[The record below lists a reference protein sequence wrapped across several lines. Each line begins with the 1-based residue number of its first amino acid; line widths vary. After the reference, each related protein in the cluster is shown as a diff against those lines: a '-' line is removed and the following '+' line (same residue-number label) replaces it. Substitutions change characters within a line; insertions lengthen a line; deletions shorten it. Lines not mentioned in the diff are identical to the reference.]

1 LDSERSRGDRALRTT
16 WKMGDVDQ
24 VTWEWLYAEHADR
37 VLAYARRRVGPQDA
51 PDIVA
56 ETFLAAWRRKEA
68 IPSDALPWLYAVARN
83 VIANLRRAA
92 RRRDALGAR
101 LAFAFPGGDDDPS
114 RQSDERADVISALR
128 QLPPMERE
136 ALMLVTWEDL
146 EPHRAAAALGCSS
159 ATLRVRLHRGR
170 RKLRSLL
177 ASDATARPPVVH
189 GRLQRMGRQGP

>member
-1 LDSERSRGDRALRTT
+1 
-16 WKMGDVDQ
+16 MGDVDQ

-56 ETFLAAWRRKEA
+56 DTFLAAWRRREA

-83 VIANLRRAA
+83 VIANSRRAA
-92 RRRDALGAR
+92 RRRDALHDR
-101 LAFAFPGGDDDPS
+101 LVFTEPGPVDDPS
-114 RQSDERADVISALR
+114 RQLDERADVLSALR

-146 EPHRAAAALGCSS
+146 EPHRAAAALGCS
-159 ATLRVRLHRGR
+159 AAALRVRLHRGR
-170 RKLRSLL
+170 RKLQHLL
-177 ASDATARPPVVH
+177 ATDAVASREPVTHGLARS
-189 GRLQRMGRQGP
+189 GGGAS

>member
-1 LDSERSRGDRALRTT
+1 
-16 WKMGDVDQ
+16 MGDVDQ

-51 PDIVA
+51 PDVVA
-56 ETFLAAWRRKEA
+56 ETFLAAWRRREA
-68 IPSDALPWLYAVARN
+68 IPSDSLPWLYAVARN
-83 VIANLRRAA
+83 VISNSRRAE
-92 RRRDALGAR
+92 RRRHALRER
-101 LAFAFPGGDDDPS
+101 LEVVRNGDGDDPS
-114 RQSDERADVISALR
+114 RQFDERADMLLALR

-146 EPHRAAAALGCSS
+146 EPHRAAAALGCSA

-177 ASDATARPPVVH
+177 DGDANSRHPVESD
-189 GRLQRMGRQGP
+189 GLQRAEGAGW

>member
-1 LDSERSRGDRALRTT
+1 LVTGFARTT

-24 VTWEWLYAEHADR
+24 VSWEWLYAEHADR
-37 VLAYARRRVGPQDA
+37 VFAYARRRVGRQDA

-56 ETFLAAWRRKEA
+56 DTFLAAWRRREA
-68 IPSDALPWLYAVARN
+68 IPADPLPWLYAVARN
-83 VIANLRRAA
+83 VISNTRRAA
-92 RRRDALGAR
+92 RRRDALQSR
-101 LAFAFPGGDDDPS
+101 LAVAHPADGDDPS
-114 RQSDERADVISALR
+114 RHADERADVLSALQ

-146 EPHRAAAALGCSS
+146 EPHRAAAALGCTA

-177 ASDATARPPVVH
+177 DSGPNALPGVVDD
-189 GRLQRMGRQGP
+189 GLQRTGGPGS